1 MRIFVLLI
9 SFVGC
14 GFNSILLK
22 TLNINIEVWFSHSLN
37 QKKKYGFLFRHTL
50 LIFDYCL
57 KLYSLSVA
65 LLNLF
70 EIICKKSEFY
80 IN

>member
-22 TLNINIEVWFSHSLN
+22 TLNINMEVWFSHSLN
-37 QKKKYGFLFRHTL
+37 QKKKKYGF
-50 LIFDYCL
+50 
-57 KLYSLSVA
+57 SLQAYVA
-65 LLNLF
+65 
-70 EIICKKSEFY
+70 Y
-80 IN
+80 I